1 MTTLLERY
9 PVFYRISLELFK
21 LSSLSFEREI
31 AKDDDIKKQAKALSY
46 PQMKSNAM
54 YFLNDISWQSFT
66 LRSKERNFREKK
78 QILKVCAVALKHII
92 QYLSNSSCVS
102 AELGESSFGLRWLI
116 FTVCD
121 KYS

>member
-54 YFLNDISWQSFT
+54 YFLNDIS
-66 LRSKERNFREKK
+66 
-78 QILKVCAVALKHII
+78 
-92 QYLSNSSCVS
+92 
-102 AELGESSFGLRWLI
+102 
-116 FTVCD
+116 
-121 KYS
+121 